1 MASTPFNIMF
11 NERLN
16 QFKFDSTRFQQAFNI
31 FYAFNNVEQP
41 VQTPPTFGS
50 TKCRTHVEA
59 NIETV
64 LYGPSGSFLSM
75 SQVQDV
81 LVHLGEGAK
90 GHFPKQQR
98 QHIVLDPLLK
108 LRLPIF
114 IQEQKCKFCKVLQN
128 GCSHKV
134 FLGN

>member
-1 MASTPFNIMF
+1 MALTPFNIMF

-16 QFKFDSTRFQQAFNI
+16 QFKFDSTHFQPAFNI

-50 TKCRTHVEA
+50 TKCRTHFEA
-59 NIETV
+59 NVETV
-64 LYGPSGSFLSM
+64 LYGPLGLLLPM
-75 SQVQDV
+75 SQAHDV

-90 GHFPKQQR
+90 GRFPKQQR

-108 LRLPIF
+108 LRLTHF
-114 IQEQKCKFCKVLQN
+114 YSRTEM
-128 GCSHKV
+128 
-134 FLGN
+134 